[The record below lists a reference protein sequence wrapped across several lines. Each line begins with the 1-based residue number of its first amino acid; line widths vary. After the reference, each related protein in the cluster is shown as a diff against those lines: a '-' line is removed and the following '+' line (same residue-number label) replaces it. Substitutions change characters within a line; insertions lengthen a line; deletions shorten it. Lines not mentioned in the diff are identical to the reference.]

1 MKTLA
6 WCGILVACAVAE
18 PLTWDKLVASA
29 DEDPVIQASQKK
41 QTAIGGRSCTRLWD
55 DLEFEYTLDGFGF
68 LEHDF
73 ELKIKPKAFGEG
85 SADEAYW
92 KSQVEY
98 QRALMNYDRSAVMF
112 ERYEHALRYV
122 LRQQIRLIHEQLAQ
136 IAADRIEVLQA
147 LAGSETFRLQDLVTA
162 MEEQAAI
169 SAKLVSDSNSM
180 NDSKLK
186 LLSFVKGYDSVSID
200 SNFLPTMDELKS
212 ILKDMPMDAE
222 KYADVAAAK
231 AKWLVNEKKA
241 GQDAASERNFISK
254 IGVGYKYVHAKY
266 KYKWVTQSCSG
277 SSCTEEWQL
286 QRTDDDRRTQDKFY
300 ASVAIRLPFFSG
312 NDNSNLKRQIDVL
325 ESERDY
331 QEAKRDLSQKV
342 ERLREEILGLIA
354 ERDVQQKFV
363 EQVDQGALFEDFA
376 TKAGNDPLLLLR
388 AKESSLQSQLKIV
401 QLDMDIFTIYLDMLD
416 RMGALARTDVTNH
429 LKAGPAK

>member
-92 KSQVEY
+92 KSQAEY

-122 LRQQIRLIHEQLAQ
+122 LRQQIRSIHEQLAQ

-147 LAGSETFRLQDLVTA
+147 LAGSETFP
-162 MEEQAAI
+162 I
-169 SAKLVSDSNSM
+169 
-180 NDSKLK
+180 
-186 LLSFVKGYDSVSID
+186 
-200 SNFLPTMDELKS
+200 P
-212 ILKDMPMDAE
+212 
-222 KYADVAAAK
+222 
-231 AKWLVNEKKA
+231 
-241 GQDAASERNFISK
+241 
-254 IGVGYKYVHAKY
+254 
-266 KYKWVTQSCSG
+266 
-277 SSCTEEWQL
+277 
-286 QRTDDDRRTQDKFY
+286 
-300 ASVAIRLPFFSG
+300 
-312 NDNSNLKRQIDVL
+312 
-325 ESERDY
+325 
-331 QEAKRDLSQKV
+331 
-342 ERLREEILGLIA
+342 
-354 ERDVQQKFV
+354 
-363 EQVDQGALFEDFA
+363 
-376 TKAGNDPLLLLR
+376 
-388 AKESSLQSQLKIV
+388 
-401 QLDMDIFTIYLDMLD
+401 
-416 RMGALARTDVTNH
+416 
-429 LKAGPAK
+429 